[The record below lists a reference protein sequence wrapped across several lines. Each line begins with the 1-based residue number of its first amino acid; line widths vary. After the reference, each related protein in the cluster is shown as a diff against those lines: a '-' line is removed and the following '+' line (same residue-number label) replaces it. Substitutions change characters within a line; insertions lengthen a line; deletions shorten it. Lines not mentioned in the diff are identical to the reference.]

1 MLCQKCHGDNEPG
14 AKFCGFC
21 GSPLSASLIGEP
33 ATAVRGPAPQDM
45 QDPWVPQQRP
55 LPATGPAQTQLNQ
68 PDHNQRADVSTSA
81 QRADV
86 STSATT
92 RWLCAAVT
100 LDAGLERRVLDE
112 VLEEQQRAVITTPGV
127 DLVTVLKYALE
138 AHRRRLVR
146 DIVLLVDL
154 CALVIAVALRSVPLF
169 LVLLVVAWLTIFIER
184 YAGQHGSVIR
194 GLRPGHFDPQKARSP
209 PRDSFAGRQL
219 QRIAAAGTSGNVTL
233 YSGFE
238 PFRGYGTARSSW
250 SFAVDITRSP
260 DSMRGPGRRGQP
272 KAFSALDVY
281 DRVKAGLRGL
291 DLPGVELTDRL
302 FINGRDIHGDR
313 RFLPQP
319 GGPPVTSVSP
329 ELMEEMLAVPEEW
342 ARPYLTI
349 SMTSWQGDLVMATFI
364 RFLVSGTDLF
374 VEAAHNVVPPVRAE
388 FKAIDERD
396 PEIEAGEFFAMAGGT
411 LLSTLPRLL
420 GSVSG
425 IIHEMGANGRRD
437 KKRRRVEETRDY
449 GALVSVRELAADTK
463 WQRYFQIFDDER
475 FVKVI
480 EQRIFR
486 TLVEFLKE
494 HNIDTSSLESRAE
507 TLINNGVMFGDNANI
522 KESQVGGAGMRLS
535 GFLPRV
541 RGGESAK
548 TTEGAN

>member
-1 MLCQKCHGDNEPG
+1 MQGR
-14 AKFCGFC
+14 
-21 GSPLSASLIGEP
+21 SPQNIQE
-33 ATAVRGPAPQDM
+33 
-45 QDPWVPQQRP
+45 PWVPKQGP
-55 LPATGPAQTQLNQ
+55 LPAAGPAQ
-68 PDHNQRADVSTSA
+68 PERKPHADVSKL
-81 QRADV
+81 
-86 STSATT
+86 ATT

-100 LDAGLERRVLDE
+100 LDPELERRVLDE

-138 AHRRRLVR
+138 AHRRRVVR
-146 DIVLLVDL
+146 DVVLLVDL
-154 CALVIAVALRSVPLF
+154 CVLIITAIILRSFPLF
-169 LVLLVVAWLTIFIER
+169 LLLLVVAWVTVFTER
-184 YAGQHGSVIR
+184 YVGQCGSVIR
-194 GLRPGHFDPQKARSP
+194 GLRPGYFDPQKVRSP
-209 PRDSFAGRQL
+209 PRDSFVGRQL

-233 YSGFE
+233 YSGFA

-260 DSMRGPGRRGQP
+260 ASMTRPGQRGQP
-272 KAFSALDVY
+272 KPFSALDVY
-281 DRVKAGLRGL
+281 DHVKAGLDGL

-313 RFLPQP
+313 RFIPER

-329 ELMEEMLAVPEEW
+329 ELMREMLAVPEEW

-349 SMTSWQGDLVMATFI
+349 SMTSWQGDLVMTTLI

-396 PEIEAGEFFAMAGGT
+396 PASGAGEFFALAGRT
-411 LLSTLPRLL
+411 LVATVPRLL
-420 GSVSG
+420 GSVPG
-425 IIHEMGANGRRD
+425 VIHEMRAGGRREE
-437 KKRRRVEETRDY
+437 KRRRVEETRDY

-486 TLVEFLKE
+486 SLVEFLKE
-494 HNIDTSSLESRAE
+494 HNVDTSSLESRAE
-507 TLINNGVMFGDNANI
+507 MLINNGVMFGDNANI
-522 KESQVGGAGMRLS
+522 KDSQVGGSGMRLS
-535 GFLPRV
+535 GFMPRV

-548 TTEGAN
+548 NTEGGS